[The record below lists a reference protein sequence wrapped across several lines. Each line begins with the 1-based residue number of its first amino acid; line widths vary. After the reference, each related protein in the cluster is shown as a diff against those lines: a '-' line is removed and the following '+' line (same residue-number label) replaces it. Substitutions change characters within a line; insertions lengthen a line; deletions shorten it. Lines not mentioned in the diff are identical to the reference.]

1 MTLTATGAAL
11 RFLFALLLVMLTY
24 NPSGTSYVHWVYQS
38 LDMSSPYQILSGIAL
53 LIGWGIYLKA
63 TMNSLGF
70 ISIVASGA
78 LLGCL
83 LWLLIYWGWLSMDNA
98 TAMTWMIEVLLAILL
113 TIGMC
118 WSHITRRLSG
128 QLDVDEVPED

>member
-1 MTLTATGAAL
+1 
-11 RFLFALLLVMLTY
+11 
-24 NPSGTSYVHWVYQS
+24 
-38 LDMSSPYQILSGIAL
+38 MSSPYQVISGVAL

-63 TMNSLGF
+63 TMNSLGL
-70 ISIVASGA
+70 IGIVAAGA

-83 LWLLIYWGWLSMDNA
+83 LWLLIYWGLLSIGNA
-98 TAMTWMIEVLLAILL
+98 TAMTWVIELLLALML

-128 QLDVDEVPED
+128 QLDVDEIPED

>member
-53 LIGWGIYLKA
+53 LIG
-63 TMNSLGF
+63 
-70 ISIVASGA
+70 
-78 LLGCL
+78 
-83 LWLLIYWGWLSMDNA
+83 
-98 TAMTWMIEVLLAILL
+98 
-113 TIGMC
+113 
-118 WSHITRRLSG
+118 
-128 QLDVDEVPED
+128 

>member
-1 MTLTATGAAL
+1 MTLTPAGAFL

-24 NPSGTSYVHWVYQS
+24 NPSGTSYVHWVYQN
-38 LDMSSPYQILSGIAL
+38 LDMSSSYQVISGAAL

-70 ISIVASGA
+70 IGIVAAGA

-83 LWLLIYWGWLSMDNA
+83 LWLLIYWGLLS
-98 TAMTWMIEVLLAILL
+98 
-113 TIGMC
+113 IGMC

-128 QLDVDEVPED
+128 QLDVDEIPED